1 MEGRVPNLLERSQG
15 LIDLTLRDNPDTTK
29 YKILVHRNLDS
40 CRTAPTT
47 IITDLAQGSMY
58 RSPTLVRKGLGRT
71 MDSNRGLTRIT
82 FDLSDFADGGGGV
95 APTVPLESEMVYL
108 RVQEFSRSAN
118 SYLPS
123 GPMLVIPPTGFFNI
137 RNPLLQIGGT
147 APLTTSVSLGNPIP
161 APDGATMAEQMHIVF
176 PFYSQTN
183 NIRNLEKG
191 ASHHL
196 WYSSGHSMPGV
207 YLHEQSDF
215 GLTSA
220 AYSEI
225 ILAGDNKAA
234 DFVVS
239 LGVSTLV

>member
-15 LIDLTLRDNPDTTK
+15 LIDLTLRHNADTVK
-29 YKILVHRNLDS
+29 YRILVHRNLDS
-40 CRTAPTT
+40 CRTAPKA
-47 IITDLAQGSMY
+47 IISDIPQGYMY
-58 RSPTLVRKGLGRT
+58 RSSTLVRKRLGLT
-71 MDSNRGLTRIT
+71 MDSNRGLTRFT
-82 FDLSDFADGGGGV
+82 FDLSDFADGGGGT
-95 APTVPLESEMVYL
+95 APKVPLEEEIVYL

-118 SYLPS
+118 AYLPP
-123 GPMLVIPPTGFFNI
+123 GPILVIPPTGFFNI

-147 APLTTSVSLGNPIP
+147 APLTTTVSLGKPIP
-161 APDGATMAEQMHIVF
+161 APDNATMAEQMHIVF

-191 ASHHL
+191 SSHHL

-207 YLHEQSDF
+207 YIHEQDDF

-220 AYSEI
+220 AYSEL
-225 ILAGDNKAA
+225 ILAGDNKSA

-239 LGVSTLV
+239 LGVSTLI

>member
-1 MEGRVPNLLERSQG
+1 MQGRVPNLLERSQG
-15 LIDLTLRDNPDTTK
+15 LVDLTLRDNPDTLR

-47 IITDLAQGSMY
+47 ILTDIQQGSMY

-71 MDSNRGLTRIT
+71 MDNNRGLTRIT
-82 FDLSDFADGGGGV
+82 FDISDFANGGGGS
-95 APTVPLESEMVYL
+95 APTVPLEDEIIYL

-118 SYLPS
+118 TYLPS

-147 APLTTSVSLGNPIP
+147 APLTTSVSLGKPIP
-161 APDGATMAEQMHIVF
+161 APNGATMAEQMHIVF

-207 YLHEQSDF
+207 YIHEQDDF

-220 AYSEI
+220 AYSEL
-225 ILAGDNKAA
+225 ILAGDNQAA
-234 DFVVS
+234 KFVVS
-239 LGVSTLV
+239 LGVSTLI

>member
-15 LIDLTLRDNPDTTK
+15 LVDLTLRDNPDTTK

-47 IITDLAQGSMY
+47 ILEDITQGSMY

-82 FDLSDFADGGGGV
+82 FDLSDFADGGGGS
-95 APTVPLESEMVYL
+95 APTVPLENEIIYL

-118 SYLPS
+118 TYLSS

-137 RNPLLQIGGT
+137 RNPLLQVGGT
-147 APLTTSVSLGNPIP
+147 APNSTVSLGTPISSP
-161 APDGATMAEQMHIVF
+161 GTGDQLHLVF

-183 NIRNLEKG
+183 NIRNLAAG
-191 ASHHL
+191 GGNSLA
-196 WYSSGHSMPGV
+196 YSSGHSMPAM
-207 YLHEQSDF
+207 LLPANSDF

-220 AYSEI
+220 AYSEL
-225 ILAGDNKAA
+225 ILAGDGG
-234 DFVVS
+234 DVQFVVS
-239 LGVSTLV
+239 LGVSTLI